1 MLLDLSCDLLFAAM
15 VFLIYFFGVISGG
28 IGLIVRPLLIL
39 LVGLP
44 PPVAIGTAR
53 IASLG
58 TGMVGFTQFY
68 KYGKI
73 DWKLAG
79 ILALPSAVGGIVGAR
94 IVTALD
100 AEVLR
105 RLIGAVI
112 LLLGALL
119 VVREDIGTAAG
130 VDDSRQGMKRAAGL
144 VVFSISS
151 LIASITGGGGILAS
165 ATLIFLYGKTYITS
179 AAIRRVASYGGACAA
194 AAVFLSAGMV
204 NWKYTIMLLLAG
216 GLGSFFGVRFGIER
230 GEHWGRLMVLVVVFV
245 VGLRMLVF

>member
-1 MLLDLSCDLLFAAM
+1 MLFNLGCDLLFAAI
-15 VFLIYFFGVISGG
+15 VFLTYFFGVISGG

-39 LVGLP
+39 MVGLP
-44 PPVAIGTAR
+44 PPIAIGTAR

-58 TGMVGFTQFY
+58 TGVVGFTQFY
-68 KYGKI
+68 KFGKI

-79 ILALPSAVGGIVGAR
+79 LLVLPSAVGGIAGAR

-100 AEVLR
+100 DEVLR

-119 VVREDIGTAAG
+119 LVRKDIGTAEDIA
-130 VDDSRQGMKRAAGL
+130 DSAHVLKRAAGL

-194 AAVFLSAGMV
+194 AAVFLSAGLV
-204 NWKYTIMLLLAG
+204 NWKYTLMLLVAG
-216 GLGSFFGVRFGIER
+216 GLGSFFGVRFGVKR

-245 VGLRMLVF
+245 VGLRMLAF